1 MLGVQEPLPWKQ
13 ESEMKLPLLLSQ
25 IEKKESWG
33 YGS

>member
-1 MLGVQEPLPWKQ
+1 MLGVQEPLPWEL